1 MIRIS
6 VFSED
11 FALFISLLQV
21 CLFALEE
28 EKELP
33 EEKEGWELS
42 KLLSPTR
49 KTSLLLFSIY
59 IFLVFGSHDTLPLW
73 TWRWKSSQRRRINLD
88 KWEKKIIDPRWFSCT
103 IYWHDHCHDLHH
115 HHDINYNHQVD
126 DVFLVVFPI
135 MFLVLN
141 LIYSNII
148 LNIWL
153 NKCNSIY
160 F

>member
-33 EEKEGWELS
+33 EEKEGKELS

-49 KTSLLLFSIY
+49 KTSLPLFSIY
-59 IFLVFGSHDTLPLW
+59 IFLVFVTILTFVNLEVKKQSEEENKLRQMRKEDYRSKVTFMFNLL
-73 TWRWKSSQRRRINLD
+73 TRSLSRSS
-88 KWEKKIIDPRWFSCT
+88 PST
-103 IYWHDHCHDLHH
+103 
-115 HHDINYNHQVD
+115 
-126 DVFLVVFPI
+126 
-135 MFLVLN
+135 
-141 LIYSNII
+141 
-148 LNIWL
+148 
-153 NKCNSIY
+153 
-160 F
+160 

>member
-33 EEKEGWELS
+33 EEKEGKELS

-49 KTSLLLFSIY
+49 KTSLLLFLIY
-59 IFLVFGSHDTLPLW
+59 ISLVFVSHDTYLCELGG
-73 TWRWKSSQRRRINLD
+73 
-88 KWEKKIIDPRWFSCT
+88 EKAVRGGEQT
-103 IYWHDHCHDLHH
+103 
-115 HHDINYNHQVD
+115 
-126 DVFLVVFPI
+126 
-135 MFLVLN
+135 
-141 LIYSNII
+141 
-148 LNIWL
+148 
-153 NKCNSIY
+153 
-160 F
+160 